1 MISRTLFAQPIP
13 YKMDTFFYDPNKSG
27 SRHGQRLDL
36 GWQTDSISEDELIS
50 RFESC
55 NDFFELYR
63 LKTWNQAWLTK
74 SEKVRESF
82 ENKSRQLLQGVE
94 PIGQVCPEA
103 DLIAFDYKKMGSD
116 KYRAD
121 FLFKVNQSFSQDYK
135 IGLYGVVDKSNSD
148 FISEGRKKLGK
159 MSEAWTFHPMP
170 PTSQWTEGEYILI
183 SNWFNAKPIPYK
195 MHLVLFDPE
204 KTGSLYGERI
214 NLGWRV
220 DLGERQF
227 LEVRQLLK

>member
-36 GWQTDSISEDELIS
+36 GWRTDSISEEELIS

-82 ENKSRQLLQGVE
+82 ENKSRQ
-94 PIGQVCPEA
+94 
-103 DLIAFDYKKMGSD
+103 
-116 KYRAD
+116 
-121 FLFKVNQSFSQDYK
+121 
-135 IGLYGVVDKSNSD
+135 
-148 FISEGRKKLGK
+148 
-159 MSEAWTFHPMP
+159 
-170 PTSQWTEGEYILI
+170 
-183 SNWFNAKPIPYK
+183 
-195 MHLVLFDPE
+195 
-204 KTGSLYGERI
+204 
-214 NLGWRV
+214 
-220 DLGERQF
+220 
-227 LEVRQLLK
+227 